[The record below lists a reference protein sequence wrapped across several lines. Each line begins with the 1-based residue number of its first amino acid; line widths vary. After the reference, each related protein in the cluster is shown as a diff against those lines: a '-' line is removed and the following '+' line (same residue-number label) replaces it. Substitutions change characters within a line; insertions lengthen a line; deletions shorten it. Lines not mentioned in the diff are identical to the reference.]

1 MSIKKYTN
9 FEDTASTP
17 DDERFKNINKYN
29 EIIEVFFSD
38 FNYSVVKR
46 SGLNF
51 DFWNVSLTLEEA

>member
-1 MSIKKYTN
+1 M
-9 FEDTASTP
+9 
-17 DDERFKNINKYN
+17 DERFKNINKYN